1 MSESRRHDWL
11 HGTDEAKERTV
22 WTCAKCGVTR
32 QWERSNDGL
41 VEVYR
46 SGDGAIKK
54 RLKKPIPCSR

>member
-1 MSESRRHDWL
+1 MTSTRHDWL

-32 QWERSNDGL
+32 QWERGDNGL

-46 SGDGAIKK
+46 TKGDTVT
-54 RLKKPIPCSR
+54 RRKKPIPCSRA

>member
-22 WTCAKCGVTR
+22 WTCARCGVTR
-32 QWERSNDGL
+32 QWERTSDGL

-46 SGDGAIKK
+46 NKGETIK
-54 RLKKPIPCSR
+54 RLKKPIPCLR